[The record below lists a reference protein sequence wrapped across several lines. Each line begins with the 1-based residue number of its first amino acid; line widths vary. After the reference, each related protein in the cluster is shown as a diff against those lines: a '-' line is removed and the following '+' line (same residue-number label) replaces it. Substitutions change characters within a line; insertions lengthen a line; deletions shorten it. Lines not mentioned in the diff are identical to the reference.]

1 MFDGEVNATWSL
13 RRSEGPPMGIASIFV
28 SEGGLCTAVKL
39 DKQRVKQRS
48 KKLHFQKAANVYPP
62 CAPGFSH

>member
-28 SEGGLCTAVKL
+28 SEGGLCTATKL
-39 DKQRVKQRS
+39 DKQRVKQRNQKTALS
-48 KKLHFQKAANVYPP
+48 KGCKCLPSLRA
-62 CAPGFSH
+62 